1 MRRIH
6 AVLFD
11 LDDTLISWEG
21 AGGYW
26 AEFRRD
32 RTAGVHAHLT
42 ARGAALPDHDAFHAH
57 VSEHFLDAWST
68 AKLDHVAPRVDRALL
83 RALDALGVETGAL
96 DAEALLAA
104 YGWEPVPGVR
114 PFDGAAELLAGL
126 RARGYQV
133 GLVTNSMEPM
143 WMRDVELVAY
153 GLLEHFDVRLSAS
166 DVGFIKPHPAIF
178 GAALEQLEREPEEV
192 VFVGDR
198 LANDVAGAQAMGMVS
213 VLMRPPHIATREDHL
228 ARDIMPDYTITRLSE
243 LDAVLERFG
252 RPEPIAAA
260 RPRA

>member
-1 MRRIH
+1 MTRRIET
-6 AVLFD
+6 VLFD

-42 ARGAALPDHDAFHAH
+42 ARGTPLPAHDAFHEH
-57 VSEHFLDAWST
+57 VSAHFLDAWST

-83 RALDALGVETGAL
+83 AALDGLGVDTRDI

-114 PFDGAAELLAGL
+114 PFEGATEVLATL

-143 WMRDVELVAY
+143 WMRDIELAAY
-153 GLLEHFDVRLSAS
+153 GMLDLFDVRLSAS
-166 DVGFIKPHPAIF
+166 DIGFIKPHPAIF
-178 GAALEQLEREPEEV
+178 GAALEQLDSEPEET

-228 ARDIMPDYTITRLSE
+228 ARDITPDFTIAALAE
-243 LDAVLERFG
+243 LDAILDRFH
-252 RPEPIAAA
+252 RPEPVPA
-260 RPRA
+260 R